1 MMSKS
6 IIFMGTPD
14 FAVKSLERI
23 IEKNINVIA
32 VITAPDK
39 KSGRGRKINFSP
51 VKKYALDKKIDVY
64 QPKNLKD
71 EKFQREI
78 QNLKADLFVVVAFRM
93 LPESLINIPK
103 LGCINLHASYLPHY
117 RGAAPINWAIINGE
131 KETGITVFFLN
142 KRIDE
147 GDIIMQEKVKIDKN
161 EIAGTLHDKLMTLGS
176 NLLTESI
183 FKIFNNTFNKISQ
196 EISSKHKRAP
206 KIDKMLCIL
215 STKDGA
221 QKNINKIHG
230 LSPYPGAIINHKN
243 KSYKIFS
250 AKKSNYV
257 TFNDVGLF
265 IKDNKIFFNNII
277 NESIEILEIQAEGKR
292 KMRTKEYLKG
302 NKL

>member
-1 MMSKS
+1 MISKS

-14 FAVKSLERI
+14 FAVKSLEKI
-23 IEKNINVIA
+23 IQQNINVIA

-39 KSGRGRKINFSP
+39 QSGRGRKINFSP
-51 VKKYALDKKIDVY
+51 IKKYALDQSIDVY

-71 EKFQREI
+71 EKFQNEI

-117 RGAAPINWAIINGE
+117 RGAAPINWVIINGE
-131 KETGITVFFLN
+131 KETGVTIFFLN

-147 GDIIMQEKVKIDKN
+147 GDVIMQKKIKINKN
-161 EIAGTLHDKLMTLGS
+161 ETAGTLHDRLMNLGS
-176 NLLTESI
+176 NLLTKSI
-183 FKIFNNTFNKISQ
+183 FKIFDNNFKKVNQ
-196 EISSKHKRAP
+196 EISPEHIKAP
-206 KIDKMLCIL
+206 KIDKNICIL
-215 STKDGA
+215 LTKHRA
-221 QKNINKIHG
+221 KKNINIIHG

-250 AKKSNYV
+250 ARSSKYV
-257 TFNDVGLF
+257 TNKKVGLF
-265 IKDNKIFFNNII
+265 INDNKIFFNNEMK
-277 NESIEILEIQAEGKR
+277 ESIEILEIQAEGKKR
-292 KMRTKEYLKG
+292 MNAYEYVKG